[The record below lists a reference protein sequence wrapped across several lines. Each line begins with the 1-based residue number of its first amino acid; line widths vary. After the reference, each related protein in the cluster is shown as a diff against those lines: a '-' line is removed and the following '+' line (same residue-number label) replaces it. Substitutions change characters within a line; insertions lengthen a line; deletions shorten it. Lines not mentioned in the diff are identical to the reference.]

1 MGGGRQSAPTPLER
15 VETEVANAVVDTPA
29 GIPKSR
35 RSARPTNKPGQISGI
50 EQRRNLTGW
59 AFLLPAALLIMLM
72 NFWPMIQAFV
82 LSLQT
87 GRGTRL
93 KFAEPLWYNY
103 QRLFDDEIFKLTVVN
118 TLIYLV
124 VQVPIMLVLA
134 LILANLLNDKNLR
147 FKGLWR
153 TAIFLPAA
161 VSLVSYS
168 LVFRTMFATDGLVN
182 DMLAGLHLI
191 DSPINWL
198 GQTGTAR
205 LVIILGLLWRWTGYN
220 MVFYL
225 AALQNLDGSTIEAAR
240 IDGAGPFR
248 AFWHV
253 TVPQLRPII
262 LLTAIMSTNGT
273 IQLFDESWNL
283 TQGGPAY
290 TSMTMSHYL
299 FELSFQ
305 KNPNFGY
312 AAAVSYVILILVA
325 ILAAIQM
332 KVGDKRD

>member
-1 MGGGRQSAPTPLER
+1 VSGTAPGSGDVTP
-15 VETEVANAVVDTPA
+15 
-29 GIPKSR
+29 SR
-35 RSARPTNKPGQISGI
+35 KRRFGI
-50 EQRRNLTGW
+50 EQRRNVTGW
-59 AFLLPAALLIMLM
+59 VFLLPAAALILLM
-72 NFWPMIQAFV
+72 NFYPMAQAFI
-82 LSLQT
+82 LSLKT

-93 KFAEPLWYNY
+93 NFADPLWYNY
-103 QRLFDDEIFKLTVVN
+103 QRLMQDETFKLTVQN
-118 TLIYLV
+118 TFIYLI

-153 TAIFLPAA
+153 TAIFLPCA

-168 LVFRTMFATDGLVN
+168 LVFRTMFSTDGLVN
-182 DMLAGLHLI
+182 DMLMGLHFI

-225 AALQNLDGSTIEAAR
+225 AALQNLDYSTLEAAR
-240 IDGAGPFR
+240 IDGAGSWR
-248 AFWHV
+248 TFWHV
-253 TVPQLRPII
+253 TVPQLRPMI

-312 AAAVSYVILILVA
+312 GAALSYVILIMVA
-325 ILAAIQM
+325 LLAAIQM

>member
-1 MGGGRQSAPTPLER
+1 MSLSATHVPG
-15 VETEVANAVVDTPA
+15 PA
-29 GIPKSR
+29 APSR
-35 RSARPTNKPGQISGI
+35 RSATPRAKKPGQSFGI

-59 AFLLPAALLIMLM
+59 VFLLPAALLIMLM
-72 NFWPMIQAFV
+72 NFWPMIQAFI
-82 LSLQT
+82 LSMQT

-103 QRLFDDEIFKLTVVN
+103 QRLLDDEIFKLTLQN

-124 VQVPIMLVLA
+124 IQVPIMLVLA

-182 DMLAGLHLI
+182 DMLTGLHLI

-205 LVIILGLLWRWTGYN
+205 MVIILGLLWRWTGYN

-225 AALQNLDGSTIEAAR
+225 AALQNLDYSTLEAAR

-248 AFWHV
+248 TFWHV
-253 TVPQLRPII
+253 TVPQLRPMI

>member
-1 MGGGRQSAPTPLER
+1 MSTIAESTRTRGRGRGL
-15 VETEVANAVVDTPA
+15 
-29 GIPKSR
+29 
-35 RSARPTNKPGQISGI
+35 GI

-59 AFLLPAALLIMLM
+59 VFLLPAALLILWM
-72 NFWPMIQAFV
+72 NFWPMFQAFI
-82 LSLQT
+82 LSMKT
-87 GRGTRL
+87 GRGTKL
-93 KFAEPLWYNY
+93 NFAEPLWYNY
-103 QRLFDDEIFKLTVVN
+103 QRLFSDEIFKMTVTN
-118 TLIYLV
+118 TFIYLII
-124 VQVPIMLVLA
+124 QVPIMLILALVLA
-134 LILANLLNDKNLR
+134 NILNDRNLR

-168 LVFRTMFATDGLVN
+168 LVFRTLFATDGFVN
-182 DMLAGLHLI
+182 DLLMGLHLTS
-191 DSPINWL
+191 SPINWL
-198 GQTGTAR
+198 GETTTAR
-205 LVIILGLLWRWTGYN
+205 IVIILGLLWRWTGYN

-225 AALQNLDGSTIEAAR
+225 AGLQNIDASSLEAAK
-240 IDGAGPFR
+240 IDGANSLKT
-248 AFWHV
+248 FWYV
-253 TVPQLRPII
+253 TVPQLRPMI

-290 TSMTMSHYL
+290 TSMSMSHYL

-312 AAAVSYVILILVA
+312 GAALSYVILIMVA
-325 ILAAIQM
+325 VLAAIQM

>member
-1 MGGGRQSAPTPLER
+1 MSPRSQAVLKRPAPD
-15 VETEVANAVVDTPA
+15 EVGAPPA
-29 GIPKSR
+29 GR
-35 RSARPTNKPGQISGI
+35 RRRFGL

-59 AFLLPAALLIMLM
+59 IFLVPAAVLILWM
-72 NFWPMIQAFV
+72 NFYPMFQAFI
-82 LSLQT
+82 LSMKT

-93 KFAEPLWYNY
+93 NFADPLWFNY
-103 QRLFDDEIFKLTVVN
+103 QRLLDDEIFKLTVTN
-118 TLIYLV
+118 TLIYLFI
-124 VQVPIMLVLA
+124 QVPIMLIIA
-134 LILANLLNDKNLR
+134 LVLANLLNDKNLR

-168 LVFRTMFATDGLVN
+168 LVFRTMFANDGLVN
-182 DMLAGLHLI
+182 DLLMALNLV
-191 DSPINWL
+191 DSPVNWL
-198 GQTGTAR
+198 GQPDTAR
-205 LVIILGLLWRWTGYN
+205 FVIILGLLWRWTGYN

-225 AALQNLDGSTIEAAR
+225 AALQNIDYSSLEAAK
-240 IDGAGPFR
+240 IDGAGSVKT
-248 AFWHV
+248 FWYV
-253 TVPQLRPII
+253 TVPQLKPMI

-312 AAAVSYVILILVA
+312 GAALSYVILIMVA
-325 ILAAIQM
+325 VLAAIQM

>member
-1 MGGGRQSAPTPLER
+1 VSTLATATGSGGASGTARDNEATPRRGRR
-15 VETEVANAVVDTPA
+15 RHGVEE
-29 GIPKSR
+29 
-35 RSARPTNKPGQISGI
+35 
-50 EQRRNLTGW
+50 RRNLTGW
-59 AFLLPAALLIMLM
+59 VFLLPAALLIGAMS
-72 NFWPMIQAFV
+72 FYPMAQAFI
-82 LSLQT
+82 LSLKT

-93 KFAEPLWYNY
+93 NFADPLWYNY
-103 QRLFDDEIFKLTVVN
+103 QRLLQDDIFKLTVQN
-118 TLIYLV
+118 TFVYLII
-124 VQVPIMLVLA
+124 QVPIMLVIA
-134 LILANLLNDKNLR
+134 LILANLLNDRNLR

-153 TAIFLPAA
+153 TAIFLPCA
-161 VSLVSYS
+161 VGLVSYS
-168 LVFRTMFATDGLVN
+168 LVFRTIFATDGLVN
-182 DMLAGLHLI
+182 DMLMGLHFI

-205 LVIILGLLWRWTGYN
+205 IVIILGLLWRWTGYN

-225 AALQNLDGSTIEAAR
+225 AAMQNLDYSTLEAAK
-240 IDGAGPFR
+240 IDGAGPFKT
-248 AFWHV
+248 FWYV
-253 TVPQLRPII
+253 TVPQLRPMI
-262 LLTAIMSTNGT
+262 LLTAILSTNGT

-290 TSMTMSHYL
+290 TTMSMSHYL

-312 AAAVSYVILILVA
+312 GAALSYVILSMVA

>member
-1 MGGGRQSAPTPLER
+1 M
-15 VETEVANAVVDTPA
+15 
-29 GIPKSR
+29 
-35 RSARPTNKPGQISGI
+35 
-50 EQRRNLTGW
+50 EQRRNVTGW
-59 AFLLPAALLIMLM
+59 VFLLPAAALILLM
-72 NFWPMIQAFV
+72 NFYPMAQAFI
-82 LSLQT
+82 LSLKT

-93 KFAEPLWYNY
+93 NFADPLWYNY
-103 QRLFDDEIFKLTVVN
+103 QRLMQDETFKLTVQN
-118 TLIYLV
+118 TFIYLI

-153 TAIFLPAA
+153 TAIFLPCA

-168 LVFRTMFATDGLVN
+168 LVFRTMFSTDGLVN
-182 DMLAGLHLI
+182 DMLMGLHFI

-225 AALQNLDGSTIEAAR
+225 AALQNLDYSTLEAAR
-240 IDGAGPFR
+240 IDGAGSWR
-248 AFWHV
+248 TFWHV
-253 TVPQLRPII
+253 TVPQLRPMI

-312 AAAVSYVILILVA
+312 GAALSYVILIMVA
-325 ILAAIQM
+325 LLAAIQM

>member
-1 MGGGRQSAPTPLER
+1 M
-15 VETEVANAVVDTPA
+15 
-29 GIPKSR
+29 
-35 RSARPTNKPGQISGI
+35 
-50 EQRRNLTGW
+50 
-59 AFLLPAALLIMLM
+59 FLLPAALLIGAMS
-72 NFWPMIQAFV
+72 FYPMAQAFI
-82 LSLQT
+82 LSLKT

-93 KFAEPLWYNY
+93 NFADPLWYNY
-103 QRLFDDEIFKLTVVN
+103 QRLLQDDIFKLTVQN
-118 TLIYLV
+118 TFVYLII
-124 VQVPIMLVLA
+124 QVPIMLVIA
-134 LILANLLNDKNLR
+134 LILANLLNDRNLR

-153 TAIFLPAA
+153 TAIFLPCA
-161 VSLVSYS
+161 VGLVSYS
-168 LVFRTMFATDGLVN
+168 LVFRTIFATDGLVN
-182 DMLAGLHLI
+182 DMLMGLHFI

-205 LVIILGLLWRWTGYN
+205 IVIILGLLWRWTGYN

-225 AALQNLDGSTIEAAR
+225 AAMQNLDYSTLEAAK
-240 IDGAGPFR
+240 IDGAGPFKT
-248 AFWHV
+248 FWYV
-253 TVPQLRPII
+253 TVPQLRPMI
-262 LLTAIMSTNGT
+262 LLTAILSTNGT

-290 TSMTMSHYL
+290 TTMSMSHYL

-312 AAAVSYVILILVA
+312 GAALSYVILIMVA

>member
-1 MGGGRQSAPTPLER
+1 M
-15 VETEVANAVVDTPA
+15 
-29 GIPKSR
+29 
-35 RSARPTNKPGQISGI
+35 
-50 EQRRNLTGW
+50 
-59 AFLLPAALLIMLM
+59 FLLPAALLIMIM
-72 NFWPMIQAFV
+72 SFYPMVQAFI
-82 LSLQT
+82 LSLKT

-93 KFAEPLWYNY
+93 TFAEPLWYNY
-103 QRLFDDEIFKLTVVN
+103 QRLLQDEIFKLTVQN
-118 TLIYLV
+118 TFIYLI

-134 LILANLLNDKNLR
+134 LVLANLLNDRNLR

-153 TAIFLPAA
+153 TAIFLPCAM
-161 VSLVSYS
+161 SLVSYS
-168 LVFRTMFATDGLVN
+168 LVFRTMFSTDGLVN
-182 DMLAGLHLI
+182 DMLMGLHLV

-198 GQTGTAR
+198 GETGTAR
-205 LVIILGLLWRWTGYN
+205 FVIILGLLWRWTGYN

-225 AALQNLDGSTIEAAR
+225 AGLQNLDYSTLEAAR
-240 IDGAGPFR
+240 IDGAGSWR
-248 AFWHV
+248 TFWYV
-253 TVPQLRPII
+253 TVPQLRPMIV
-262 LLTAIMSTNGT
+262 LTAIMSTNGT

-312 AAAVSYVILILVA
+312 GAALSYVILIMVA
-325 ILAAIQM
+325 ILAWIQM